1 MGMCNCTA
9 VLYFYSL
16 YFTTYLFILEKK
28 RESGIKKAKGKTK
41 IKHEEHDN
49 SLKSRKTQYVN
60 KEILKYRHFPTV
72 NKQEHQEK
80 EEKKI
85 K

>member
-1 MGMCNCTA
+1 VGMCNCTT

-16 YFTTYLFILEKK
+16 HFTTYLLILEKK

-41 IKHEEHDN
+41 IKHEEHDK
-49 SLKSRKTQYVN
+49 SLNSRKTQYVN
-60 KEILKYRHFPTV
+60 KEILKHFPTV